1 MYEGAFGKDIA
12 LPVWKAAM
20 NALPN
25 EYLQGE
31 IRRPA
36 NVVEVDVC
44 RVSGQRASQY
54 CYETVTDPQTGMPK
68 LKDSRTKEL
77 FRVGTESVPT
87 CPVHASGIVGL
98 PGSHKEGGGDIAAID
113 AIPVRAKEPLL
124 IGTDPYQAE
133 IPKGGNEEDDKAEE
147 GAFFQSLQQGL
158 DALDLGDEKAQ
169 LPLNPPGKLEIEI
182 E

>member
-20 NALPN
+20 NALPSH
-25 EYLQGE
+25 YLQGE
-31 IRRPA
+31 IRQPSS
-36 NVVEVDVC
+36 VVEVEVC

-54 CYETVTDPQTGMPK
+54 CYETKQDPQTGLPK
-68 LKDSRTKEL
+68 LQDARTREL
-77 FRVGTESVPT
+77 FRTGTESLAT
-87 CPVHASGIVGL
+87 CPIHSSGAI
-98 PGSHKEGGGDIAAID
+98 GDFNPNKVTQQELAFVD

-133 IPKGGNEEDDKAEE
+133 IPKSERADDEAEE
-147 GAFFQSLQQGL
+147 GAFFRTMQQSI
-158 DALDLGDEKAQ
+158 DALDLGDDQAR